1 MGGLAAADITTLT
14 SYEQYFVPA
23 VVDYVNL
30 LVNSLFTDGELTS
43 VSKDNV
49 ASLKDTL
56 AQIDTYFAHIP
67 EAAHKYV
74 TKADAV
80 QEMREAVAA
89 FDDTPETGDVFPWTA
104 IILLGLALIAGTV
117 CVRAYG
123 FQMQF
128 LFDTGMD

>member
-1 MGGLAAADITTLT
+1 MDGLAAADITTLT

-30 LVNSLFTDGELTS
+30 LIDSLFTDGELTA

-56 AQIDTYFAHIP
+56 TQIDTYFAHIS
-67 EAAHKYV
+67 EADHKYV
-74 TKADAV
+74 TKADAA
-80 QEMREAVAA
+80 QEMREAVVA
-89 FDDTPETGDVFPWTA
+89 FEQVPDDTPETGDVFPWTA

-117 CVRAYG
+117 CIRRFPNHA
-123 FQMQF
+123 
-128 LFDTGMD
+128 